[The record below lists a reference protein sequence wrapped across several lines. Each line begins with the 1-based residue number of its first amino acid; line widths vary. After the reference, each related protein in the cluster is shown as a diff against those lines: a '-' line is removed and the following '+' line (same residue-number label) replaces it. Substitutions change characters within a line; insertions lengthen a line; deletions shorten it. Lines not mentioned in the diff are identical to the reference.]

1 MGSAWPSTGL
11 AFTTRTGRQVEPR
24 TFVRSFRRICQD
36 NGIRIIKVHHV
47 RHTVASL
54 LKTLNVQTRDAQA
67 ILGHARISTTLDIYA
82 NVDDQA
88 RMDALT
94 RLHQLLDDHEG

>member
-11 AFTTRTGRQVEPR
+11 AFTTRTGRLVEPR
-24 TFVRSFRRICQD
+24 NFVRSFRRICQD

-67 ILGHARISTTLDIYA
+67 ILGHARISTTLDIYTD
-82 NVDDQA
+82 VDDQA